1 VSEGE
6 GASKLLCLRWDE
18 KAAAMAEF
26 SERSEERRSPQAAA
40 CEKFSSGNL
49 FVDESHIGHLR
60 EKVNNLEVASL
71 RSVANLYSFLA
82 EKEMHLSIRAKE
94 IF

>member
-26 SERSEERRSPQAAA
+26 SEQSEERRSPR
-40 CEKFSSGNL
+40 G
-49 FVDESHIGHLR
+49 
-60 EKVNNLEVASL
+60 
-71 RSVANLYSFLA
+71 
-82 EKEMHLSIRAKE
+82 RA
-94 IF
+94 

>member
-26 SERSEERRSPQAAA
+26 SERSEERRSPR
-40 CEKFSSGNL
+40 G
-49 FVDESHIGHLR
+49 
-60 EKVNNLEVASL
+60 
-71 RSVANLYSFLA
+71 
-82 EKEMHLSIRAKE
+82 RA
-94 IF
+94 